1 MQIIPRVMLG
11 ILKCAINDSVVLH
24 FAKGLQNRMASRE
37 SNGIQRIEWHPEN
50 RMASRESNGIQR
62 IEWHPEMNALE
73 FSLSLQSKLFTKKG
87 TDVMFHLWSTGMSLI
102 FISERTRKV
111 LMS

>member
-1 MQIIPRVMLG
+1 
-11 ILKCAINDSVVLH
+11 
-24 FAKGLQNRMASRE
+24 MASRE

-50 RMASRESNGIQR
+50 RMVSRESNGIQR
-62 IEWHPEMNALE
+62 IEWHPEMNALG

-87 TDVMFHLWSTGMSLI
+87 TDVMFHLWSTGISLI

>member
-37 SNGIQRIEWHPEN
+37 SNGIQRIEWHPE
-50 RMASRESNGIQR
+50 
-62 IEWHPEMNALE
+62 MNALG